1 MLSVST
7 LRLTGAPNFRDL
19 GGLPAGKAR
28 RVRPGILFRSESLDR
43 LTDGDIAALSDAG
56 IRLVC
61 DLRAPEERQRYPNR
75 VLQPAAAIFDAHP
88 ANDDPVAGSEWFV
101 ALEDEDLIAKFG
113 TAYVHN
119 IYSSLPA
126 GSASTVREL
135 IDRMLDGE
143 VPAIVHCA
151 AGKDRTG
158 WVVAVLL
165 LAIGVP
171 LETVERDYMLTD
183 RFHGREELT
192 EYFVRSGREPVP
204 PLIEILRVNT
214 HRLHIALE
222 AAGPFETY
230 LSDSVGL
237 DPERRAQLV
246 ELLTQPA

>member
-113 TAYVHN
+113 TAYVH
-119 IYSSLPA
+119 
-126 GSASTVREL
+126 
-135 IDRMLDGE
+135 MLDGE